1 MRRPQIT
8 TYVIARNVPTQK
20 PHKTC
25 RTRECRCANPARR
38 SGGRAGFAHGA
49 HASSGTQAICRPLQ
63 TFLIAPWR
71 LSVRNGTSS
80 SLERLLKN
88 TPAWGDGPASLADF
102 LGNHCR
108 PRALRRRIPDFFN
121 SLSILDRSCTGAY
134 SSPQYGGQDT
144 TQGLYSGSSLPCVNR
159 AASALVREGKRLGVA
174 ETCDDDSNLFV
185 RSDQSPARVQRAY
198 RVQFRKDSVESCS

>member
-121 SLSILDRSCTGAY
+121 SLLTLDRKCRQVSVSDHRPDAVLLRVSHFVFVSDFEFRASGFTHA
-134 SSPQYGGQDT
+134 SRVLSPPRSPVWRWLPRT
-144 TQGLYSGSSLPCVNR
+144 TP
-159 AASALVREGKRLGVA
+159 
-174 ETCDDDSNLFV
+174 T
-185 RSDQSPARVQRAY
+185 
-198 RVQFRKDSVESCS
+198 